1 MSFFKPGSF
10 FQSTGTLD
18 NLACSLL
25 VHFLLS
31 KHMNVSFFLRQV
43 LSRGTSQPRNHTS
56 GKGFTG
62 SSAGKE
68 TACNVENP
76 SSIPGSG
83 RSSGEGHGNP
93 LQYSFLENPH
103 GQRDLE
109 RDSSWGC
116 KESDM
121 IEWLRTALW
130 GKPWWFSKLN
140 TYMQYPACR
149 FCLNSKLKHY
159 IPLVYMMFF
168 KNIWFIHFFKIGK

>member
-1 MSFFKPGSF
+1 MPSFRGSF
-10 FQSTGTLD
+10 KSRP
-18 NLACSLL
+18 LALQVDSLPSEPHQGSPRML
-25 VHFLLS
+25 EWAAY
-31 KHMNVSFFLRQV
+31 SF
-43 LSRGTSQPRNHTS
+43 SRGTSQPRNHTS

-83 RSSGEGHGNP
+83 RSSGEGLGNP